1 MTDMRRH
8 SALGLTFLLMS
19 LFWGRT
25 AISQSGFVSLLTGA
39 SAVGLGFLGGAIIAG
54 VVTPSSIP
62 DNELDP
68 LATRVFVIFSSIG
81 AVAILLISVYLYAG
95 S

>member
-1 MTDMRRH
+1 MRRH

-19 LFWGRT
+19 LWWGRT

-39 SAVGLGFLGGAIIAG
+39 SAVGLGFLGGAIISG

-62 DNELDP
+62 DTKLGP
-68 LATRVFVIFSSIG
+68 LATRIFVIFSSIG